1 MKKIIKGLF
10 ILLFGLFISFNSLP
24 RLQAASATISVSSSS
39 SKVVVG
45 KTFTVYI
52 KVSSSKALGS
62 WNFTPNYDKSKL
74 KLVSGTSPVVGVI
87 GIDEK
92 KIYSK
97 TYSYSFKA
105 LSTGTASISVKTY
118 EVYGYDE
125 QRMSTSVSSKSI
137 KIITQSE
144 LEASYSKNNDLK
156 SLSVD
161 GLKLSPKFDD
171 KTLKYTAQAGANT
184 TTINIK
190 ASPEDTKSKVS
201 GTGKKKVSEGEN
213 KFKIVVTAQNGSTK
227 TYTLIVNVTDPSP
240 IEVVIND
247 EKYTIVKRESNLDKV
262 EDFTNKTIKIND
274 QNIPCLFNED
284 NNITLAG
291 LKDNEGDVKY
301 FIYNEE
307 DNTYKEYN
315 DITLSKL
322 RILPLNMDKKIGEY
336 KSETITIDDVNV
348 EALNVNDHI
357 YIIKA
362 KNFDTTEENYYFY
375 DKDNN
380 SIIKY

>member
-105 LSTGTASISVKTY
+105 LSTGTASMSVKTY

-190 ASPEDTKSKVS
+190 ASPEDTK
-201 GTGKKKVSEGEN
+201 
-213 KFKIVVTAQNGSTK
+213 
-227 TYTLIVNVTDPSP
+227 
-240 IEVVIND
+240 
-247 EKYTIVKRESNLDKV
+247 
-262 EDFTNKTIKIND
+262 
-274 QNIPCLFNED
+274 
-284 NNITLAG
+284 
-291 LKDNEGDVKY
+291 DV
-301 FIYNEE
+301 
-307 DNTYKEYN
+307 
-315 DITLSKL
+315 
-322 RILPLNMDKKIGEY
+322 
-336 KSETITIDDVNV
+336 
-348 EALNVNDHI
+348 
-357 YIIKA
+357 
-362 KNFDTTEENYYFY
+362 
-375 DKDNN
+375 
-380 SIIKY
+380 